1 MTANLP
7 SLSDK
12 TASTF
17 IDNMKLPVHRWFR
30 FSADFSAQWV
40 ETAIEKARQK
50 GRVTLL
56 DPFAGSGTTLLAAQ
70 KLGVECYGLE
80 AHPFIARIAQAK
92 LFCQTDS
99 SAYIDRIVKVTQY
112 AETVP
117 GNLERYPLLIR
128 KFFSNSALESLDK
141 LRQGWE
147 KFADDSPES
156 ELVWLTLISILRHV
170 SDAGIASW
178 QYVLP
183 RQTKKN
189 PLEPMSGFQKMAEGM
204 ATDMILARQT
214 AASEAILIRA
224 DARTCE
230 GVPDRFAN
238 LVIASPPQPN
248 NYDYADTTRLEMC
261 FMGEIESWGDLNSAV
276 RQYLIRS
283 SSQYVTRKSV
293 NLDAVLAS
301 PELEPI
307 RAGITEVCAKLSEER
322 DRHPGKKNYHLM
334 VACYFLDM
342 AKVWLALRRTCQ
354 APATVC
360 FVIGDSVLYGI
371 YIPLPE
377 WLGELAR
384 AAGFDSIEFE
394 KTRERTTTKHQL
406 NLYEGRL
413 WARG

>member
-1 MTANLP
+1 M
-7 SLSDK
+7 
-12 TASTF
+12 
-17 IDNMKLPVHRWFR
+17 
-30 FSADFSAQWV
+30 
-40 ETAIEKARQK
+40 
-50 GRVTLL
+50 
-56 DPFAGSGTTLLAAQ
+56 
-70 KLGVECYGLE
+70 
-80 AHPFIARIAQAK
+80 
-92 LFCQTDS
+92 
-99 SAYIDRIVKVTQY
+99 TQY
-112 AETVP
+112 AENVQ
-117 GNLERYPLLIR
+117 GQIGRYPPLIR
-128 KFFSNSALESLDK
+128 KCFSVPALECLDR

-170 SDAGIASW
+170 SHVGTAPW

-189 PLEPMSGFQKMAEGM
+189 PLEPMSAFQQMSESM
-204 ATDMILARQT
+204 ATDMIVARQP
-214 AASEAILIRA
+214 AASRAILLQS

-238 LVIASPPQPN
+238 LIITSPPYPN

-261 FMGEIESWGDLNSAV
+261 FMGEIQSWGDLHSAV

-283 SSQYVTRKSV
+283 CSQQVSKKSV
-293 NLDAVLAS
+293 NLDEVLAS

-307 RAGITEVCAKLSEER
+307 RAAITEVCAKLSQER

-342 AKVWLALRRTCQ
+342 AKVWLALRRICQ
-354 APATVC
+354 TPATVC
-360 FVIGDSVLYGI
+360 FFIGDSAPYGI
-371 YIPLPE
+371 YVPVHQ
-377 WLGELAR
+377 WLSELAR

-394 KTRERTTTKHQL
+394 QTRDRNVKWKNRTHQVPL
-406 NLYEGRL
+406 CEGRL